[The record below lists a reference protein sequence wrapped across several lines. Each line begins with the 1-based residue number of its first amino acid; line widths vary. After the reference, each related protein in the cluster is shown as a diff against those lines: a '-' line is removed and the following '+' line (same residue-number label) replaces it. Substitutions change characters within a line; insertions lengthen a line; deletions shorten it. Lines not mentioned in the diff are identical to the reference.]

1 MASASPHGFDRHG
14 GLSFPN
20 AAETSTFS
28 LGLGACTCLTCED
41 ARSSEIAGRPIVRV
55 LPALEPTRGPLT
67 AYNGGMGKLLLL
79 FIVVPAVELAL
90 LIELGSHLGT
100 LPTLALIAVTG
111 VVGAFLARRQG
122 LAVVARA
129 QEQMRLGQLPAGS
142 MADGVMIL
150 VAAALLMTPGIL
162 TDALGF
168 LLLVPPFR
176 SFLKDSLHK
185 RIRKA
190 IEENRID
197 IHVAGTGFPAP
208 VYDVTAEPG
217 LASDPES
224 PKYKVH

>member
-1 MASASPHGFDRHG
+1 MENGFERHG

-20 AAETSTFS
+20 APDTST
-28 LGLGACTCLTCED
+28 
-41 ARSSEIAGRPIVRV
+41 IAGRLIVRV
-55 LPALEPTRGPLT
+55 LLALEPTLGPLT
-67 AYNGGMGKLLLL
+67 AYNGGMGKLLFL

-90 LIELGSHLGT
+90 LIELGSRLGT

-111 VVGAFLARRQG
+111 IVGAFLARRQG

-185 RIRKA
+185 RIRRA

-197 IHVAGTGFPAP
+197 LHVAGTGFPAPGP